1 MPKIKPTDIEA
12 KRRVV
17 RSCIARGMEAEAVT
31 PATLASKARFS
42 KETFYNR
49 RKRPELYTL
58 QELWAVVQTC
68 KLTDGELIAILRGK
82 PLSQPGLAEKKGDDC
97 SDQGIE

>member
-1 MPKIKPTDIEA
+1 MPKVKPTDLEM

-17 RSCIARGMEAEAVT
+17 RSCIARGMEAEGVT
-31 PATLASKARFS
+31 PVALATRARFS

-68 KLTDGELIAILRGK
+68 KLTDGELVAILRGR
-82 PLSQPGLAEKKGDDC
+82 GDQENG
-97 SDQGIE
+97 SGN

>member
-1 MPKIKPTDIEA
+1 MPKIKPNDIEA

-31 PATLASKARFS
+31 PVALATKARFS

-58 QELWAVVQTC
+58 QELWAVVQAC
-68 KLTDGELIAILRGK
+68 KLTDGELVAILRGK
-82 PLSQPGLAEKKGDDC
+82 PLAQHGAEEKGGDPHA
-97 SDQGIE
+97 

>member
-1 MPKIKPTDIEA
+1 MPKVKPTDLEM

-17 RSCIARGMEAEAVT
+17 RSCIARGMEAEGIKPV
-31 PATLASKARFS
+31 TLAARARFS

-58 QELWAVVQTC
+58 EELWAVVQTC
-68 KLTDGELIAILRGK
+68 KLTDAELVAILRGK
-82 PLSQPGLAEKKGDDC
+82 GEQSNGSGK
-97 SDQGIE
+97 QGPVGETD

>member
-1 MPKIKPTDIEA
+1 MPRVKPTDLEA

-31 PATLASKARFS
+31 PISLATKARFS

-68 KLTDGELIAILRGK
+68 KLTDGELVAILRGK
-82 PLSQPGLAEKKGDDC
+82 APVQHMEGR
-97 SDQGIE
+97 